1 MSDHP
6 QDEQWDKALRAHPPI
21 KTGRLDMASCTIDG
35 EPVRY
40 LYCDAWPERVAIS
53 GDHCDYIAYAANR
66 AQPLMADND
75 RLRAEN
81 ERLNQWHSIETAP
94 HDGHT
99 WILGYEEDTQEMSF
113 LIFDSNPEEPYPD
126 EHPDVWTDGYRVW
139 HPTHWREHP
148 VPPTATAE

>member
-21 KTGRLDMASCTIDG
+21 RTGRLDMASCTIDG

-66 AQPLMADND
+66 AQPLMADNE

-81 ERLNQWHSIETAP
+81 ERLRAALLAASKDLVDATYEDHAKDIKEFVHYALNKLGDAISPPNAHHQTA
-94 HDGHT
+94 
-99 WILGYEEDTQEMSF
+99 
-113 LIFDSNPEEPYPD
+113 D
-126 EHPDVWTDGYRVW
+126 E
-139 HPTHWREHP
+139 
-148 VPPTATAE
+148 